1 MRIMVIGADCSLG
14 AALVVWLEQNFEVAA
29 IGSGIE
35 SDIAGYRQVDLL
47 APEEV
52 DAVLDG
58 IDAVVCG
65 ALFAA
70 EMTNE
75 QELIDFVARSTYVV
89 LGAAC
94 AAGVRRAVLL
104 SKLDLLRDY
113 PEDYVV
119 NPQWNALPRADAA
132 ALAPMLVE
140 LTGREIARKGA
151 LDVRCLRL
159 GAIGEETSSEDA
171 VAAVQVALTTEALG
185 HHRSLSHV
193 ASKGRFAGV
202 V

>member
-14 AALVVWLEQNFEVAA
+14 AALVVGLEQNFEVAA

-35 SDIAGYRQVDLL
+35 SDIEGYRQVDLL
-47 APEEV
+47 APEEM
-52 DAVLDG
+52 DAVLEG
-58 IDAVVCG
+58 IDVVVCG
-65 ALFAA
+65 TLFAA
-70 EMTNE
+70 EMTSE
-75 QELIDFVARSTYVV
+75 QELIDFVARSTYVA

-94 AAGVRRAVLL
+94 AAGVGRAVLL
-104 SKLDLLRDY
+104 SNLDLLRDY

-119 NPQWNALPRADAA
+119 NPQWNALPQAEAA

-140 LTGREIARKGA
+140 LTGREIARKGE

-171 VAAVQVALTTEALG
+171 VAAVQAALSAEALG
-185 HHRSLSHV
+185 HHWSLSHV